1 MKKVVSLTL
10 CALFFIAAFAGCG
23 QKGLTTEVASGWYE
37 FNLTPEQCKEQMNRL
52 IQEESSKIGDL
63 KKKEYDDAPSGSV
76 VEKIVDYRYDY
87 ADSIGNFAIMND
99 GGRDKILIVSNS
111 LYTDEA
117 TPGAEDAW
125 KQINRATLR
134 TLLPKLSEKKCEEI
148 LSELGET
155 DPASRTEGYDKNTT
169 LDGTKISLV
178 FQAADPNKSYTQ
190 NYISLDVTPVQPA
203 QK

>member
-23 QKGLTTEVASGWYE
+23 QKGLVTEVASGWYE

-63 KKKEYDDAPSGSV
+63 EKKEYDGTPSTKS
-76 VEKIVDYRYDY
+76 VEKIADYRFEY
-87 ADSIGNFAIMND
+87 ADSTGDFVIMND

-117 TPGAEDAW
+117 APGAEDAW
-125 KQINRATLR
+125 KEINRATLR

-155 DPASRTEGYDKNTT
+155 DPASRTEGYEKNTT
-169 LDGTKISLV
+169 LDGAEISLK
-178 FQAADPNKSYTQ
+178 FYAADPDKSYTE
-190 NYISLDVTPVQPA
+190 NYLSVYVTPVQPE